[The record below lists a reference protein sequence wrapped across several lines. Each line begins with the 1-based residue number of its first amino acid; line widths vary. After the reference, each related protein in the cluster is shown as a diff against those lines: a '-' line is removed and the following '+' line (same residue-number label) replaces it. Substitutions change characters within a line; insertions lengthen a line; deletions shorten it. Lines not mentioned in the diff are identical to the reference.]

1 MGQTVGRIKKN
12 YAQLRASERKVA
24 DWVLRDPAKVPEM
37 TMAQLAAAAGV
48 SEPTVARFAEA
59 AGFEGFSA
67 LKLALAKEA
76 APAAPR
82 RLLDVHVQPGDKLS
96 TVPDKMISM
105 ALTALEDTR
114 RMLDSRSYE
123 KAVRALAS
131 ARLIDIYGVGNSAAV
146 AQDMVI

>member
-76 APAAPR
+76 APAANPYRKVVHPR
-82 RLLDVHVQPGDKLS
+82 EAEPPCHPDQARQAEGS
-96 TVPDKMISM
+96 TEEEAI
-105 ALTALEDTR
+105 R
-114 RMLDSRSYE
+114 
-123 KAVRALAS
+123 
-131 ARLIDIYGVGNSAAV
+131 
-146 AQDMVI
+146 

>member
-59 AGFEGFSA
+59 AGFGGFSA

-76 APAAPR
+76 APAAPQ
-82 RLLDVHVQPGDKLS
+82 RLLDVHVQPGDRLD

-105 ALTALEDTR
+105 ALTAL
-114 RMLDSRSYE
+114 
-123 KAVRALAS
+123 
-131 ARLIDIYGVGNSAAV
+131 
-146 AQDMVI
+146 